1 VVKESENQQR
11 SKFIGNTKEGETQ
24 PVSSSTKE
32 NHFRSQGSIPNSS
45 KPVQKKAN
53 KKVEYYGVHEE
64 DMVKQTHKDIIKMR
78 SFIEDH
84 TTMLDPSQDLELV
97 DKF

>member
-1 VVKESENQQR
+1 M
-11 SKFIGNTKEGETQ
+11 
-24 PVSSSTKE
+24 
-32 NHFRSQGSIPNSS
+32 
-45 KPVQKKAN
+45 QKKAN